1 MPGGNAGCETQLHT
15 QIDTNKKTR
24 CIVVVFLICARHK
37 TIHLLRKHTLFRAPP
52 TYSIHLLF
60 RSNCC
65 RLEYYAWALALSRS
79 GSAIRWTITMHFA
92 MATAPLKLTQTS
104 NIQLAAPPH
113 LPHSSGT
120 NVDEQACSR
129 TPSRIKKPAQREANP
144 APGEETILHQTC
156 ISHCKRLCE
165 IITGYS
171 ACSRMLV
178 CTAFPR
184 TK

>member
-1 MPGGNAGCETQLHT
+1 MP
-15 QIDTNKKTR
+15 DTKLYTCYGSTPCFEHHQR
-24 CIVVVFLICARHK
+24 IQFTCCFCQTAVDWS
-37 TIHLLRKHTLFRAPP
+37 TTLGHWPF
-52 TYSIHLLF
+52 SGQ
-60 RSNCC
+60 
-65 RLEYYAWALALSRS
+65 ALQS
-79 GSAIRWTITMHFA
+79 ITMHFA
-92 MATAPLKLTQTS
+92 IATAPLKLTQTS

-113 LPHSSGT
+113 LPNSSGT

-165 IITGYS
+165 TITGYS

-178 CTAFPR
+178 RTSIPR